1 MEMERGHLN
10 LFNLCDGEI
19 YYQDHNVLSEF
30 HGLFVP

>member
-1 MEMERGHLN
+1 MEMERGH
-10 LFNLCDGEI
+10 LCDGEI